1 MITSE
6 QIKEL
11 KQRAETLDRC
21 LDIAAKRSEVE
32 EKQKKTLA
40 PDFWNEPKEA
50 EKFLK
55 ELSGIK
61 FWVTEYDKIISELSD
76 LDVLYEFAKETAAAA
91 EEGPARS

>member
-32 EKQKKTLA
+32 EKQKKTMDTETMLLTVKVLL
-40 PDFWNEPKEA
+40 NE
-50 EKFLK
+50 
-55 ELSGIK
+55 IK
-61 FWVTEYDKIISELSD
+61 MLLEN
-76 LDVLYEFAKETAAAA
+76 
-91 EEGPARS
+91 